1 MKAYVMPAIVS
12 TSIKVL
18 IVEERDLL
26 REKIAGILSREENI
40 SMVIQ
45 LSSYSR
51 LQTAV
56 GETGPDLVLG
66 DLLEL
71 KKFCEKTGI
80 SADELC
86 PGVNILLYTDECEK
100 LHRIE
105 ADHPGGQRIF
115 NVRRIQ
121 QEVRSFLQDANQRN
135 QNNNINKG
143 ID

>member
-1 MKAYVMPAIVS
+1 MKGCVLLAI
-12 TSIKVL
+12 TSNSVKVL
-18 IVEERDLL
+18 VVEERDLL

-45 LSSYSR
+45 LSSYSE

-66 DLLEL
+66 DLL
-71 KKFCEKTGI
+71 KFKIFCKKTGV
-80 SADELC
+80 SAGELC
-86 PGVNILLYTDECEK
+86 PDANILLYTDEYEQ

-105 ADHPGGQRIF
+105 EERLSKQRIF

-121 QEVRSFLQDANQRN
+121 QEVRSFLQDAKQKI
-135 QNNNINKG
+135 QSNNIKKG
-143 ID
+143 KD